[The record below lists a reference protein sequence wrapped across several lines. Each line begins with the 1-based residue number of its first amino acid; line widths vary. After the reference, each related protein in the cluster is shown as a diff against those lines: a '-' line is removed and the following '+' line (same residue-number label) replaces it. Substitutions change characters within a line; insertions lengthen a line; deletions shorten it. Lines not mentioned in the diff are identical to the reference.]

1 MLHILLG
8 VILVRSWLLKVI
20 GAMGQN
26 IFLLRIIMVKDCNLV
41 FTLIIFYKYHVLYG
55 FEITWIMHCKDY

>member
-26 IFLLRIIMVKDCNLV
+26 IFLLRIIMVKDPNLG
-41 FTLIIFYKYHVLYG
+41 FTLIIF
-55 FEITWIMHCKDY
+55 